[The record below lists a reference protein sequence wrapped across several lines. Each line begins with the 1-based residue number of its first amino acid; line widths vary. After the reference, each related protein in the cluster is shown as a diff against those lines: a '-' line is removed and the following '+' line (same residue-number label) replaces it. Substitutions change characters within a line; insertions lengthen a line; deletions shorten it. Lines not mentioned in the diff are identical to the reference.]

1 MKIMITG
8 GIGFIGS
15 YITRQLLREGHEV
28 IIFDSFTNYIS
39 PLESFYQVYLEKR
52 FKGIEKGLIIIR
64 GDTRNK
70 SEVYRVIRQ
79 HKPNRIIH
87 LAALPIADLCNKHS
101 EEALSSILNG
111 AVNVLEAMRDVDQV
125 ERFVY
130 ASSSMIYGDFQ
141 YFPADEEHP
150 KNPKGVYGGTK
161 LAGEIITQSFSR
173 RFGNEYVIVR
183 PSAVYG
189 PTDVNRRVTQ
199 ICIENALKGEPLVLH
214 GGGHQKLDFTYVTD
228 AANAF
233 VLATLKPEAANQV
246 FNITRGEGRS
256 LKELADIIAGLIPDV
271 TIVEKA
277 VDIFRPKRG
286 ALDISKAKK
295 KLGYEP
301 KYSLEEGMTKYVEFV
316 KKTGVIKMI
325 PNL

>member
-141 YFPADEEHP
+141 YFPA
-150 KNPKGVYGGTK
+150 
-161 LAGEIITQSFSR
+161 L
-173 RFGNEYVIVR
+173 
-183 PSAVYG
+183 
-189 PTDVNRRVTQ
+189 
-199 ICIENALKGEPLVLH
+199 
-214 GGGHQKLDFTYVTD
+214 
-228 AANAF
+228 
-233 VLATLKPEAANQV
+233 
-246 FNITRGEGRS
+246 
-256 LKELADIIAGLIPDV
+256 
-271 TIVEKA
+271 
-277 VDIFRPKRG
+277 
-286 ALDISKAKK
+286 
-295 KLGYEP
+295 
-301 KYSLEEGMTKYVEFV
+301 
-316 KKTGVIKMI
+316 
-325 PNL
+325 

>member
-1 MKIMITG
+1 MKVMITG
-8 GIGFIGS
+8 GGGFIGS
-15 YITRQLLREGHEV
+15 YITRQLLQDGHEV
-28 IIFDSFTNYIS
+28 VIFDSFVNYIS

-52 FKGIEKGLIIIR
+52 FEGIKGEIQIIR

-70 SEVYRVIRQ
+70 SEVYRAIRQ
-79 HKPNRIIH
+79 CKPNRIIH

-111 AVNVLEAMRDVDQV
+111 TVNVLEAIRDVDRV
-125 ERFVY
+125 DRFVY

-141 YFPADEEHP
+141 YHPADEEHP

-161 LAGEIITQSFSR
+161 LGGEILTEAFSR
-173 RFGNEYVIVR
+173 RFEIEYAIVR

-199 ICIENALKGEPLVLH
+199 IFVENALKGKPLILH
-214 GGGHQKLDFTYVTD
+214 GGGHTQLDFTYVTD
-228 AANAF
+228 TACGF
-233 VLATLKPEAANQV
+233 VLVTTKPEAANQI

-256 LKELADIIAGLIPDV
+256 LKDLADIIKSLIPGVTTVEQEADV
-271 TIVEKA
+271 
-277 VDIFRPKRG
+277 FRPKRG

-295 KLGYEP
+295 MLGYEP
-301 KYSLEEGMTKYVEFV
+301 KYSLEEGMAKYVEFV
-316 KKTGVIKMI
+316 RDTGVIK
-325 PNL
+325 PLA